1 MNQELTAY
9 EQPVPEDQ
17 QQRELESQFRNQQA
31 ARERAELTALE
42 KRLQADGYDLDE
54 LEKDNPYN
62 QYRLDA

>member
-62 QYRLDA
+62 QYRLDV